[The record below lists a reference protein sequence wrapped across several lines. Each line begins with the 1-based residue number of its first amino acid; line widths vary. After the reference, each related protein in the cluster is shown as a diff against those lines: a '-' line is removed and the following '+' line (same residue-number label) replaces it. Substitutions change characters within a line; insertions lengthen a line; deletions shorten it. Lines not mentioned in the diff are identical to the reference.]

1 MVEQWRKK
9 DIYILV
15 FGAVLLHWGLNYLDR
30 IGYVISFVF
39 GVISP
44 FLLGIGIA
52 FLFNLPM
59 RAIERVIVFMG
70 EKSHI
75 PQAAIAKIKRPL
87 GIVLTLA
94 SAVILL
100 SGIVAVIVPK
110 MTETMAVL
118 KMQIPTILESLQI
131 GDSHSVILKEILQ
144 WLRILGL
151 DIAEFST
158 MLANGMEWIGNLV
171 LEHSLGMITAVFD
184 KAVAFGIAFVF
195 AIYILSGKEKLIKH
209 ITMILK
215 TFFSEKA
222 VQGITSKVSLIDQT
236 FSSFFRG
243 QCLEACI
250 LGMMF
255 FAGMTILRFP
265 HAMVISVLVSITAL
279 IPIFGAFIACVI
291 GAFLMLVES
300 PILAVWFVLFFLVMQ
315 QIEGNLIYPY
325 VMGSRVGLP
334 SVWVLA
340 AVTIGGTL
348 FGILGMI
355 LFIPIVSIIYTLCG
369 EFLSKKQAEKEQY
382 LKSESR

>member
-1 MVEQWRKK
+1 MEKWRKK

-15 FGAVLLHWGLNYLDR
+15 FGAVLLHWGLNDLDR
-30 IGYVISFVF
+30 IGYVISFIF

-59 RAIERVIVFMG
+59 RAIERGIVFMG

-75 PQAAIAKIKRPL
+75 SQVRIAKIKRPL

-118 KMQIPTILESLQI
+118 KMQVPIMIETLRI
-131 GDSHSVILKEILQ
+131 GDSHCAILNEILR
-144 WLRILGL
+144 WLRVLGL
-151 DIAEFST
+151 DIAEFSA
-158 MLANGMEWIGNLV
+158 MLADGLERLGNLI
-171 LEHSLGMITAVFD
+171 LEHSFGMITAVFD
-184 KAVAFGIAFVF
+184 KAVALGIAFVF

-209 ITMILK
+209 ITIILK

-222 VQGITSKVSLIDQT
+222 VQRITEKVCLIDQT

-300 PILAVWFVLFFLVMQ
+300 PILAVWFVIFFLVMQ
-315 QIEGNLIYPY
+315 QIEGNFIYPY

-334 SVWVLA
+334 SVWVLV

-348 FGILGMI
+348 FGILGMV

-369 EFLSKKQAEKEQY
+369 EFLRQKQAEKEQRM
-382 LKSESR
+382 KTESR